1 MEKSFDSL
9 QSQYKSILRCKG
21 VIEPDAQERWAVD
34 YRTQARLTLK
44 KFTAV
49 LLQCVVYLNSA
60 RVLENLSPDQLQA
73 EPTAAELWNWCMQTG
88 HSDML
93 AVSEEELR
101 LLGLPRSEGRLGL
114 NGAYLPGPALPE
126 F

>member
-1 MEKSFDSL
+1 M
-9 QSQYKSILRCKG
+9 
-21 VIEPDAQERWAVD
+21 
-34 YRTQARLTLK
+34 
-44 KFTAV
+44 

-73 EPTAAELWNWCMQTG
+73 EPTAAGLWNWCMQTG

-101 LLGLPRSEGRLGL
+101 LLGLPRSGGRLT
-114 NGAYLPGPALPE
+114 
-126 F
+126 